1 MSRILDIS
9 LASAISEEERAWL
22 SVILPVTAH
31 YSRTIADR
39 DYSGRAVVFWS
50 HVLPNSMLCV
60 PPLLQ
65 AGARVRVG
73 ACNPDSTDD
82 RTAAWLVQEGADV
95 FAKSGMST
103 AEYRENLEELAA
115 GPADVLCD
123 MGGELAEAFAAKGAQ
138 VMGGLEATT
147 TGLHRLQGLEL
158 PFPVFNWNDIA
169 LKDRLHNRYH
179 VGDSTW
185 PVFTEITGMGLFGR
199 SVLVI
204 GFGPV
209 GQGVAERARD
219 MGAIVSVVDPDPV
232 RQLEAQHLGCQPV
245 TLDEGLTRCSVSV
258 TATGRNDVVGPA
270 ALQQVRDG
278 AVLFNVG
285 HGNREYDVDYL
296 DQHPHATI
304 RPHIER
310 YELEDRCLYLLNRG
324 SLLNLASGTAGHGA
338 DLFDPFAA
346 IMLRG
351 ISWILE
357 GGARGCAPG
366 VQDYPRELE
375 REIAE
380 LTVISRT

>member
-1 MSRILDIS
+1 MSRILDIT
-9 LASAISEEERAWL
+9 LASAFSEEERAWL
-22 SVILPVTAH
+22 SVIRPVTAQ
-31 YSRTIADR
+31 YCRTIAGR
-39 DYSGRAVVFWS
+39 DYSGRTVVLWA
-50 HVLPNSMLCV
+50 HVLPDSMLNV
-60 PPLLQ
+60 LPLLQ

-82 RTAAWLVQEGADV
+82 RVAAWLVQQGADV

-123 MGGELAEAFAAKGAQ
+123 MGGELVEASAAKGAQ

-147 TGLHRLQGLEL
+147 SGIHRLQGLDL

-209 GQGVAERARD
+209 GQGVAERARA

-232 RQLEAQHLGCQPV
+232 RQLEAQHFGCQPV
-245 TLDEGLTRCSVSV
+245 TLEEGLKRCSVIV
-258 TATGRNDVVGPA
+258 TATGLNDVVGPA

-296 DQHPHATI
+296 DQHPRATM

-324 SLLNLASGTAGHGA
+324 SLLNLASGTAGHGV
-338 DLFDPFAA
+338 DLFDPFSA
-346 IMLRG
+346 IMLQG

-357 GGARGCAPG
+357 GGARRCAPG
-366 VQDYPRELE
+366 VQDYPHELE

-380 LTVISRT
+380 LTVRGRT

>member
-1 MSRILDIS
+1 MSCILDITLS
-9 LASAISEEERAWL
+9 NQISEEELAWL
-22 SVILPVTAH
+22 SVIRPVTAH
-31 YSRTIADR
+31 YCRTIAGR
-39 DYSGRAVVFWS
+39 DYSGRTVVFWT
-50 HVLPNSMLCV
+50 HVLPDSTLNVM
-60 PPLLQ
+60 PFLQ
-65 AGARVRVG
+65 AGARVRIG

-82 RTAAWLVQEGADV
+82 RVAAWLVQQGAEV

-103 AEYRENLEELAA
+103 AEYRVNLEELAS

-123 MGGELAEAFAAKGAQ
+123 MGGELTEAFAARGAQ

-147 TGLHRLQGLEL
+147 TGIHRLQGLDI

-209 GQGVAERARD
+209 GRGVAERARG

-232 RQLEAQHLGCQPV
+232 RQLEAQHFGCQPV
-245 TLDEGLTRCSVSV
+245 TLEQGLKRCSVIV
-258 TATGRNDVVGPA
+258 TATGLNDVVGPA
-270 ALQQVRDG
+270 ALRHVRDG
-278 AVLFNVG
+278 AILFNVG

-296 DQHPHATI
+296 EQHPSATM

-324 SLLNLASGTAGHGA
+324 SLLNLASGTAGHGV
-338 DLFDPFAA
+338 DLFDPFSA

-351 ISWILE
+351 INWILE
-357 GGARGCAPG
+357 GGVHRCAPG

-380 LTVISRT
+380 MMVSSRT